1 MIPPFDHNYVL
12 PPYVVTEMENV
23 LNQNLDSPL
32 MKVSLENRIANLR
45 SEIDE
50 MGKVEYH
57 DTTLRLWFGGEAVYG
72 SMGIFS
78 DFASKTLHNML

>member
-1 MIPPFDHNYVL
+1 MKTYSDYIWL
-12 PPYVVTEMENV
+12 QRQLTEMENV

-32 MKVSLENRIANLR
+32 MKASLENRIANLR

-57 DTTLRLWFGGEAVYG
+57 DTTLRFTTV
-72 SMGIFS
+72 
-78 DFASKTLHNML
+78 H